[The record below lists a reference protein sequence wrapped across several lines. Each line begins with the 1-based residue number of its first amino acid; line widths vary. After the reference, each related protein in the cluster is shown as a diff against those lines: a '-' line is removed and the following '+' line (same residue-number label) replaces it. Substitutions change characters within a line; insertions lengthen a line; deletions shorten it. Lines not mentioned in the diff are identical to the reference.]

1 MRMTE
6 AAPPLTTEPVTLDA
20 RRTGSRVELDLLI
33 PTTLSFFQGHF
44 REFPVLPGVVQLHW
58 SIAFARRHFNF
69 DASPPESL
77 QVKFKSI
84 IVPNEKICLV
94 LNYEMERR
102 KIAFEYRD
110 AEAVRSSGAVTFA
123 A

>member
-1 MRMTE
+1 MTE

-20 RRTGSRVELDLLI
+20 RRSDSRVELDLLI
-33 PTTLSFFQGHF
+33 PPTLVFFQGHF

-58 SIAFARRHFNF
+58 SIAFARRHLNFN
-69 DASPPESL
+69 ASPLEIV

-84 IVPNEKICLV
+84 IVPNEKISLI
-94 LNYEMERR
+94 LNHEMERR
-102 KIAFEYRD
+102 KLTFEYRD
-110 AEAVRSSGAVTFA
+110 AEVVRSSGAVTFA